1 MSSVEYSSCS
11 KGTKDHRSKEA
22 RRSTGIESNDAPPFD
37 TRNTTQYNNSPNC
50 ILEYV
55 YSFLISSTGRD

>member
-22 RRSTGIESNDAPPFD
+22 RRSTGIESNDAPPYD
-37 TRNTTQYNNSPNC
+37 TRNTTQHNSRNC

-55 YSFLISSTGRD
+55 YSSLISPTGRD